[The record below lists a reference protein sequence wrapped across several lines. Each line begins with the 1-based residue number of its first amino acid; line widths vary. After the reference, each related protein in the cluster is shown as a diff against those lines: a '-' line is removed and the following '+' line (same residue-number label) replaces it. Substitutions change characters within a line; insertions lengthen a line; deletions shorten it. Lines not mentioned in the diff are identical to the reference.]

1 MSNTLVFLKQQ
12 NDELFV
18 ENRELRNR
26 LLELEVRLGEKLS
39 KDKSCCGNCKK

>member
-12 NDELFV
+12 NDELFI

-26 LLELEVRLGEKLS
+26 LLEMEVRLGEKLS
-39 KDKSCCGNCKK
+39 EGKCCGGKCKK